1 MGDKLS
7 ILNSQAVIDSDL
19 PQWVRRSDPIVRRE
33 LGSDWKGL
41 FPNLSF
47 LGRLMLVQMGLM
59 LILPLKVILILILPL
74 ALLFVCLLPMV
85 IFLYVRAL
93 IRIIYRS
100 SSSMVRAKNQ
110 HTLDLV
116 RVSLVPLAQII
127 RGKVAASF
135 WSAVG
140 DLDFVL
146 LGVVSFVV
154 PYLSVRYLATLET
167 DAFTWAIRAQMV
179 LEMLSWCVRV
189 FTEPFM
195 FGALGVLFGTWLS
208 VRSTPVMA
216 TLSAMVFYYGML
228 VALHWGIDAHG
239 VYHVVVVLIPM
250 LLPPLVGWVALRAT
264 HALIESLS

>member
-1 MGDKLS
+1 LS

-85 IFLYVRAL
+85 IFLYIRAL

-216 TLSAMVFYYGML
+216 TLSALVFYYGML

-264 HALIESLS
+264 HVLIESLS